1 MSSAF
6 SIALSALKADSDAIN
21 ITGNNLANLNTTGFK
36 GSSVQFEDLMSE
48 YLGGQASGGI
58 GMGVAAPIGEQV
70 FSQGSVQSSAVPLA
84 TAIQGSGFFVL
95 QSAGGQ
101 QEFSRDGSF
110 SLNANGVLQ
119 TQTGEN
125 VQGWMAT
132 NGVVNST
139 GAPTN
144 LVFAAGTI
152 LPPTPTKNIGANI
165 NLDATTATGQ
175 SWSTPIQV
183 VDSLGTTHMLTL
195 NFTQSAANKWSYDVT
210 IPGSDLSGNPS
221 GAVSVLS
228 APGTLTFN
236 TDGTLAPATTATP
249 PGPNTSPVT
258 LSVTGLADGAANM
271 PINWNLFNSSG
282 GGTITQYDQTSGLAS
297 PTQDGSQA
305 AQLSDIT
312 IANGGQVVA
321 SYSNGQ
327 QVVAG
332 QLAMAS
338 IDNPGSLLNVGN
350 NNFTVSGQTAI
361 PAIGL
366 PQSGGRG
373 QIVGGSLEGSNV
385 DMGAEFTNLIVY
397 QSSYGAN
404 SKVITTANTMSQ
416 DLLNLIQ

>member
-6 SIALSALKADSDAIN
+6 SIALSALQADSDAIN

-36 GSSVQFEDLMSE
+36 GSSVHFEDLMSE
-48 YLGGQASGGI
+48 YMGGQASGGI
-58 GMGVAAPIGEQV
+58 GMGVAAPLAEQV
-70 FSQGSVQSSAVPLA
+70 FSQGSLQSSAVPLA

-95 QSAGGQ
+95 KNANGQ
-101 QEFSRDGSF
+101 QEFTRDGGF
-110 SLNANGVLQ
+110 TLDANGVLQ

-132 NGVVNST
+132 NGVVNSS

-144 LVFAAGTI
+144 LVFPSGTI
-152 LPPTPTKNIGANI
+152 LPPTATTNVGATI

-183 VDSLGTTHMLTL
+183 VDSLGNTHTLTL
-195 NFTQSAANKWSYDVT
+195 NFTKSAANKWSYDVT
-210 IPGSDLSGNPS
+210 IPGSDLSSNPS
-221 GAVSVLS
+221 GNVSVLS
-228 APGTLTFN
+228 APGTFTFN
-236 TDGTLAPATTATP
+236 SDGTLAAST
-249 PGPNTSPVT
+249 TSPVAI
-258 LSVTGLADGAANM
+258 SVTGLADGASDM
-271 PINWNLFNSSG
+271 SINWNVLNSDG
-282 GGTITQYDQTSGLAS
+282 TGTITQYDQTSSLAS
-297 PTQDGSQA
+297 PTQDGLQA
-305 AQLSDIT
+305 AQLSQIT
-312 IANGGQVVA
+312 IANGGQIMA
-321 SYSNGQ
+321 TYSNGQ

-332 QLAMAS
+332 QLALAS
-338 IDNPGSLLNVGN
+338 INNPGSLLNVGN
-350 NNFTVSGQTAI
+350 NNFTLSGQTAT

-373 QIVGGSLEGSNV
+373 QIVGGSVEGSNV

-404 SKVITTANTMSQ
+404 SKVITTANMMSQ